1 MKLFKMEDR
10 IAVLTDCLFGN
21 SFSVSLKKRGTSESP
36 SFSVQTLVCPLR
48 FPIAATP
55 DKAVVKVGDLLEKY
69 NNLISL
75 KLIKKGQLYAGMVN
89 LATHNC
95 QLATSQPSLA
105 YFPIGNS

>member
-55 DKAVVKVGDLLEKY
+55 GKAVVKVGDLLEKY

-75 KLIKKGQLYAGMVN
+75 KLIKKGQLYACMVIPPTTAN
-89 LATHNC
+89 R
-95 QLATSQPSLA
+95 QLST
-105 YFPIGNS
+105 GNS